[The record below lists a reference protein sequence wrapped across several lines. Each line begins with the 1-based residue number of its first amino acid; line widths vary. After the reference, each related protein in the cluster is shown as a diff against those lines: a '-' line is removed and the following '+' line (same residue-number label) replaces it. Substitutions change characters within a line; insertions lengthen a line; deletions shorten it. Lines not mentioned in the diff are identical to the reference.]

1 MAENKIQGERQN
13 LKGYS
18 FWKEAFKR
26 LKKNRPAMIGL
37 FMIIIFSIIAVSAPL
52 LSPADPIKQDL
63 DNRLR
68 PAGAPSRISRNGVYL
83 LGSDE
88 FGRDIFS
95 RVLYGARISMSVGI
109 ISQILVTLI
118 GVSMGSL
125 AGYYGGKIDM
135 VIMRLADILF
145 AFPSLLFYI
154 GVMFALGPSIYNI
167 FIALALIDWAGMA
180 RLVRSQVISI
190 KEMEFIEAA
199 RAQGLSD
206 ARIILK
212 HILPN
217 CIGPI
222 IVSVTLGIPTA
233 ILAEASLSF
242 LGLGVQPPTP
252 SWGNMI
258 YAARGYIRSNPMYS
272 VWPGIAIMVMVFS
285 FNLLGDGLRDALDP
299 KLKR

>member
-206 ARIILK
+206 TRIILK

-258 YAARGYIRSNPMYS
+258 YAARAYIRSNPMYS

>member
-167 FIALALIDWAGMA
+167 FIALALIGWAGMA

-258 YAARGYIRSNPMYS
+258 YAARAYIRSNPMYS

>member
-167 FIALALIDWAGMA
+167 FIALALIGWAGMA

-206 ARIILK
+206 TRIILK

-258 YAARGYIRSNPMYS
+258 YAARAYIRSNPMYS

>member
-1 MAENKIQGERQN
+1 LAENKIQGERQN

-167 FIALALIDWAGMA
+167 FIALALIGWAGMA

-206 ARIILK
+206 TRIILK

-258 YAARGYIRSNPMYS
+258 YAARAYIRSNPMYS

>member
-167 FIALALIDWAGMA
+167 FIALALIGWAGMA

-206 ARIILK
+206 TRIILK

-258 YAARGYIRSNPMYS
+258 YAARAYIRSKPMYS

>member
-1 MAENKIQGERQN
+1 LAENKIQGERQN

-167 FIALALIDWAGMA
+167 FIALALIGWAGMA

-258 YAARGYIRSNPMYS
+258 YAARAYIRSNPMYS